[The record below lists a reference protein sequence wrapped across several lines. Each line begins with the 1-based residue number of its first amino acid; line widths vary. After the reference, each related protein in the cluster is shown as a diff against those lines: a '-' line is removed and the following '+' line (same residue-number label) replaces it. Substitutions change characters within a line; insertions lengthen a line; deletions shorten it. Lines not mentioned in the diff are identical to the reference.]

1 MERAEVA
8 GSGGAILGLSSSG
21 PFFPPGTI
29 VIGLLVGVALGGTH
43 SGLLC
48 MANPLGCSPPNVLA
62 SVGKSLRRDCSSV
75 LSELSSSAWVGAGE
89 LLGG

>member
-48 MANPLGCSPPNVLA
+48 MANPLGCSPSNVVA
-62 SVGKSLRRDCSSV
+62 SVGKSFSKDCSSL